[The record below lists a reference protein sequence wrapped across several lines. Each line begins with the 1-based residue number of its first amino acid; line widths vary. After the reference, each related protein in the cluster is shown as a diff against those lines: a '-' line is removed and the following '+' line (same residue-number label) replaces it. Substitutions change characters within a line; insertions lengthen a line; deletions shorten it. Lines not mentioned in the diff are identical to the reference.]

1 MIKTPPKTHIAYRC
15 PDCISTIYG
24 LVGKFALSA
33 DMLRLKCSCESSA
46 LDITVTND
54 KKIRLSVP
62 CLFCKQNHSFVLS
75 QNIFFERDIFLL
87 NCPYSNMDIAFIGD
101 KEKID
106 VEVERA
112 NGELQ
117 KLLTSLEA
125 ESVKDMQ
132 PTDLDEDDVLPDPAV
147 YDRIRFLIK
156 TLEDEG
162 GIDCPCHSGSYDLR
176 FCKGGIQVY
185 CPTCEATHV
194 FYTDAES
201 SSEDYIS
208 SVTELK
214 LK

>member
-1 MIKTPPKTHIAYRC
+1 MIKAPPSTHIAYRC
-15 PDCISTIYG
+15 PDCLSSIYG
-24 LVGKFALSA
+24 IVGRFALSA
-33 DMLRLKCSCESSA
+33 DMLRLKCSCDNSA
-46 LDITVTND
+46 LDITITND

-75 QNIFFERDIFLL
+75 QSIFFERDLFLL

-106 VEVERA
+106 TEVERA
-112 NGELQ
+112 NKELER
-117 KLLTSLEA
+117 LLVNLEA

-132 PTDLDEDDVLPDPAV
+132 PTDLDEEEVLPDPAV

-162 GIDCPCHSGSYDLR
+162 GIDCPCHGGNYDLR
-176 FCKGGIQVY
+176 FCKEGIQVY

-194 FYTDAES
+194 FNTDAEA
-201 SSEDYIS
+201 SSEDYIAN
-208 SVTELK
+208 VTELK
-214 LK
+214 LR